1 MKVNLVNSLK
11 KKLYNAVDGTY
22 NLTGRF
28 SDIVKFEDQ
37 LFEFIDLVA
46 WDSFL
51 YSELEE
57 TLSLVE
63 EIVQGTPYELR
74 FGELCFELKRKHDA
88 WICNIQTNK

>member
-1 MKVNLVNSLK
+1 MDAITMKGNLVNPLK

-28 SDIVKFEDQ
+28 SDIVKLFEDQ
-37 LFEFIDLVA
+37 LFKFIDLAA

-51 YSELEE
+51 CSELEE

-63 EIVQGTPYELR
+63 KIVRGTQYELR
-74 FGELCFELKRKHDA
+74 F
-88 WICNIQTNK
+88 